1 MNIHNLTLEEAR
13 EINTWQ
19 YEAPYE
25 LYSFTGEDETLKELL
40 DGTYYGV
47 CDEQD
52 KFIGYFC
59 FGDNAQVPGGRDAK
73 LYTGERVVDIGLG
86 MKPALTGKGL
96 GISFLQA
103 GLQFA
108 KDEFKPKTIRLSVV
122 AFNERAI
129 HLYMKAGFQRK
140 VSFMSR
146 GREFQLME
154 YAGEIRKPALL

>member
-19 YEAPYE
+19 YKAPYE
-25 LYSFTGEDETLKELL
+25 LYSFTEEDETLKELL

-47 CDEQD
+47 CDEQNE
-52 KFIGYFC
+52 FIGYFC

-73 LYTGERVVDIGLG
+73 LYTGERAIDIGLG

-108 KDEFKPKTIRLSVV
+108 KEEFRPEAIRLSVA

-129 HLYMKAGFQRK
+129 RLYKKAGFQKK

-154 YAGEIRKPALL
+154 YEEK

>member
-1 MNIHNLTLEEAR
+1 MNIHNLTIEEAE

-25 LYSFTGEDETLKELL
+25 LYSFTGEGETLKELL

-52 KFIGYFC
+52 ELIGYFC
-59 FGDNAQVPGGRDAK
+59 FGDNAQVPGGREAK
-73 LYTGERVVDIGLG
+73 LYTGEHAIDIGLG
-86 MKPALTGKGL
+86 MKPVLTGNGL

-108 KDEFKPKTIRLSVV
+108 KDKFRPENIRLSVA

-129 HLYMKAGFQRK
+129 HLYMKAGFQKK

-154 YAGEIRKPALL
+154 YGG

>member
-1 MNIHNLTLEEAR
+1 MNVHNLTLEEAR

-25 LYSFTGEDETLKELL
+25 LYSFTGEDDTLTELL
-40 DGTYYGV
+40 DGTYYGI

-73 LYTGERVVDIGLG
+73 LYTGERVIDIGLG

-96 GISFLQA
+96 GITFLQA

-108 KDEFKPKTIRLSVV
+108 KEEFRPEKMRLSVA

-129 HLYMKAGFQRK
+129 RLYKKAGFQKK

-154 YAGEIRKPALL
+154 YEEK

>member
-1 MNIHNLTLEEAR
+1 MNIHNLTIEEAE

-25 LYSFTGEDETLKELL
+25 LYSFTGEGETLKELL

-52 KFIGYFC
+52 ELIGYFC
-59 FGDNAQVPGGRDAK
+59 FGDNAQVPGGREAK
-73 LYTGERVVDIGLG
+73 LYTGEHVIDIGLG
-86 MKPALTGKGL
+86 MKPVLTGNGL

-108 KDEFKPKTIRLSVV
+108 KDKFRPEKIRLSVA

-129 HLYMKAGFQRK
+129 HLYMKAGFQKK

-154 YAGEIRKPALL
+154 YGG

>member
-25 LYSFTGEDETLKELL
+25 LYSFTGKDETLKELL

-52 KFIGYFC
+52 EFIGYFC

-73 LYTGERVVDIGLG
+73 LYTGERIVDIGLG

-103 GLQFA
+103 GLRFA
-108 KDEFKPKTIRLSVV
+108 KEEFRPEKIRLSVAV
-122 AFNERAI
+122 FNERAI
-129 HLYMKAGFQRK
+129 HLYMKMGFQK
-140 VSFMSR
+140 GVVFMSR
-146 GREFQLME
+146 GREFVLME
-154 YAGEIRKPALL
+154 YELK

>member
-1 MNIHNLTLEEAR
+1 MNIHNLTLEEAK

-25 LYSFTGEDETLKELL
+25 IYSFNGEDDTLKELL

-52 KFIGYFC
+52 TFIGYFC

-73 LYTGERVVDIGLG
+73 LYTTERVIDIGLG

-108 KDEFKPKTIRLSVV
+108 KEEFRPETIRLSVA

-129 HLYMKAGFQRK
+129 HLYMKAGFQKK
-140 VSFMSR
+140 VSFVSR

-154 YAGEIRKPALL
+154 YEEK

>member
-1 MNIHNLTLEEAR
+1 MLEEAKD
-13 EINTWQ
+13 INVWQ
-19 YEAPYE
+19 YDAPYE
-25 LYSFTGEDETLKELL
+25 LYSFTGASETLEELL

-47 CDEQD
+47 CNEYNEI
-52 KFIGYFC
+52 IGYFC

-73 LYTGERVVDIGLG
+73 LYTGECVVDIGLG
-86 MKPALTGKGL
+86 MKPTLTGKGL

-108 KDEFKPKTIRLSVV
+108 KEQFRPEKIRLSVA

-129 HLYMKAGFQRK
+129 HLYMKAGFQKK

-146 GREFQLME
+146 GREFLLME
-154 YAGEIRKPALL
+154 YDAAECKNQ